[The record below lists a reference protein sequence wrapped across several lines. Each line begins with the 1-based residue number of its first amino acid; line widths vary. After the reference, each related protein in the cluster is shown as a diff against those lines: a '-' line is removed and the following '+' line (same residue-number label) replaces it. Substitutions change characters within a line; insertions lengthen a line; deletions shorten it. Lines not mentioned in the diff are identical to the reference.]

1 MVKLFNSHKDKYL
14 SVLDDY
20 PPIFKSEIEKVKLI
34 KKLINNL
41 RDEFSISLRNE
52 SWLMTIYKVS
62 KYYMGLGPCLS

>member
-20 PPIFKSEIEKVKLI
+20 PPIFKSEIEKMKLI

-52 SWLMTIYKVS
+52 S
-62 KYYMGLGPCLS
+62 